1 MNELMLHHG
10 LAWPA
15 QELLGALT
23 RRRQPHAFLRD
34 LATWP
39 LRSSPLGLRFH
50 LRDLLG
56 SGVLVRVATPAG
68 EILRVAKRGT

>member
-1 MNELMLHHG
+1 MKDLMLHQG
-10 LAWPA
+10 LAWLA
-15 QELLGALT
+15 QELLGALS

-39 LRSSPLGLRFH
+39 LRSSPLGLHFH

-68 EILRVAKRGT
+68 EVLRVAKRGT